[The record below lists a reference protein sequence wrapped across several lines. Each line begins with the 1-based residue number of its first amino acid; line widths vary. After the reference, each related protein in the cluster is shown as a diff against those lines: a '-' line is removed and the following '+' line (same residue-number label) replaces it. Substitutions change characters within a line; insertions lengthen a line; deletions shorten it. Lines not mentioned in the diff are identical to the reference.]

1 VIQGNR
7 QGESIIPVVADSFGT
22 GGIVGSKDCYA
33 NVLLMLCETHRMIKN
48 NCMGVS
54 KTFPIRLAAGLLA
67 AILID
72 TVLQLV
78 WKSAV
83 LSLPSDGSPY

>member
-1 VIQGNR
+1 
-7 QGESIIPVVADSFGT
+7 
-22 GGIVGSKDCYA
+22 
-33 NVLLMLCETHRMIKN
+33 MIRNNYMKKN
-48 NCMGVS
+48 
-54 KTFPIRLAAGLLA
+54 FPTRLAAGLLV

-83 LSLPSDGSPY
+83 LSLPSDGSPWLNVQAILHSFLS

>member
-1 VIQGNR
+1 M
-7 QGESIIPVVADSFGT
+7 
-22 GGIVGSKDCYA
+22 
-33 NVLLMLCETHRMIKN
+33 LLFKTHRMIRNNYMKKN
-48 NCMGVS
+48 
-54 KTFPIRLAAGLLA
+54 FPTRLAAGLLV

-83 LSLPSDGSPY
+83 LSLPISFKKNWLRMR